1 MPASEPERR
10 SAAPRAGDVPP
21 DSWVA
26 RLRRALQEPAAAAG
40 YLAFYAAFP
49 FVGACWVFKAF
60 RHPLSITL
68 LALLVVTIVAAIA
81 LNYDVLATKR
91 AKAGMSVALYVG
103 SAYVVLVA
111 VLWLGFRHYWSWD
124 ITQDKRFTLSKKTAN
139 WLAKLGERRRPL
151 KIVTFLPYQP
161 SRRSPLPP
169 DYKHQITEIL
179 KLYERSP
186 LISVTN
192 TDPLGARAKT
202 IAAAEELGIKPED
215 IPNETVVL
223 SYGDKRKYVGV
234 RDLFD
239 VPPANP
245 YGGPRGQAVFKG
257 EDGMTSAIRDLLD
270 QKTRKVYFVTGHG
283 ERSSGYGPGDYGA
296 VVGRLRGM
304 NFVIEDLGL
313 TEKRGVPE
321 DADCVVIAGP
331 TRPILESDIAAV
343 KSYLGNGGKLL
354 VMLDHLDAKAGEKPS
369 GLERILGEYGVVVRQ
384 DAMALGPES
393 LVLGARAIGQ
403 PDARHEISSP
413 VARRQALF
421 HRACVL
427 GTRPAEKEGYR
438 TDVVVEGT
446 DGSWGERKL
455 DKTPRYDKGDD
466 VAGPTTLGVAIGP
479 KSGMQ
484 APDSPA
490 SIVVFADADFVSNQF
505 MADATFRHSANPDL
519 FLNAVNWMVGR
530 TENIG
535 IAPRERDRRTVVM
548 TPSRRWKFVVGA
560 VLLPAALMA
569 VLGIC
574 VWLIRSR

>member
-1 MPASEPERR
+1 MR
-10 SAAPRAGDVPP
+10 RAGGE
-21 DSWVA
+21 A
-26 RLRRALQEPAAAAG
+26 NLRLALRLPAAVVG

-49 FVGACWVFKAF
+49 FVVVCWVFKAF
-60 RHPLSITL
+60 GHPISITL
-68 LALLVVTIVAAIA
+68 LAVLAVTMAAAIA
-81 LNYDVLATKR
+81 LNYDVLSSKR

-103 SAYVVLVA
+103 SAYIVLVA
-111 VLWLGFRHYWSWD
+111 VLWIGFRHYWSWD
-124 ITQDKRFTLSKKTAN
+124 ITEDKRFTLSDKTRN
-139 WLAKLGERRRPL
+139 WLAKLEERKLPL
-151 KIVTFLPYQP
+151 KIVSFLPYQLA
-161 SRRSPLPP
+161 RRSPLPG
-169 DYKHQITEIL
+169 DYKRQITDLL

-186 LISVTN
+186 VITVTN
-192 TDPLGARAKT
+192 TDPLGERAKT
-202 IAAAEELGIKPED
+202 IAAAEGLGIKPED

-223 SYGDKRKYVGV
+223 SYGEKRKYVGV

-239 VPPANP
+239 IPPPNP
-245 YGGPRGQAVFKG
+245 YGGPAGQAVFKG
-257 EDGMTSAIRDLLD
+257 EDAVTSAIRDLLD
-270 QKTRKVYFVTGHG
+270 QKARKVYFVTGHG

-313 TEKRGVPE
+313 AEKGGVPE

-331 TRPILESDIAAV
+331 TRPIPESETAAV
-343 KSYLGNGGKLL
+343 ESYLGSGGRLL

-369 GLERILGEYGVVVRQ
+369 GLERILGQYGVGVRQ

-393 LVLGARAIGQ
+393 QILGERAIGQ
-403 PDARHEISSP
+403 PGARHEMTLP
-413 VARRQALF
+413 LARRQALF

-427 GTRPAEKEGYR
+427 GTRPAEKEGYKA
-438 TDVVVEGT
+438 DVVVEGT
-446 DGSWGERKL
+446 GGSWGERKL

-466 VAGPTTLGVAIGP
+466 VAGPTTLGIAIGP

-484 APDSPA
+484 APDGPA

-505 MADATFRHSANPDL
+505 MADATFRHASNPDL

-530 TENIG
+530 TANIG

-548 TPSRRWKFVVGA
+548 TPSRRTKFVVGA
-560 VLLPAALMA
+560 VVLPALLMA
-569 VLGIC
+569 ALGIC

>member
-1 MPASEPERR
+1 MPEPPSEAQR
-10 SAAPRAGDVPP
+10 SESGAVSKTAVTTP
-21 DSWVA
+21 
-26 RLRRALQEPAAAAG
+26 RLRRALQEPAAVAG

-60 RHPLSITL
+60 GHPLSITL
-68 LALLVVTIVAAIA
+68 LAVLAVTMAAAVAF
-81 LNYDVLATKR
+81 NYDVLTSKR

-111 VLWLGFRHYWSWD
+111 VLWIGFRHYRSWD
-124 ITQDKRFTLSKKTAN
+124 MTEDKRFTLSEKTAN
-139 WLAKLGERRRPL
+139 WLAKLEEGKRPL
-151 KIVTFLPYQP
+151 KIVTFLAYQP
-161 SRRSPLPP
+161 SRRSPLPG
-169 DYKHQITEIL
+169 DYKRQITELL

-192 TDPLGARAKT
+192 TDPLGERAKT
-202 IAAAEELGIKPED
+202 IAAAEQLGIKPED

-257 EDGMTSAIRDLLD
+257 EDGVTSAIRDLLD
-270 QKTRKVYFVTGHG
+270 QKARKVYFVTGHG

-304 NFVIEDLGL
+304 NFVIEDLRL
-313 TEKRGVPE
+313 AEKGGVPE
-321 DADCVVIAGP
+321 DADCVVIAGA
-331 TRPILESDIAAV
+331 TRPILGSEIAAV
-343 KSYLGNGGKLL
+343 ESYLKSGGRLL
-354 VMLDHLDAKAGEKPS
+354 VMLDLLDAKAGEKPS
-369 GLERILGEYGVVVRQ
+369 GLEPVLEKYGVVAFRG
-384 DAMALGPES
+384 AMALGPES
-393 LVLGARAIGQ
+393 QILGERAIGR
-403 PDARHEISSP
+403 PDARHEIASAL
-413 VARRQALF
+413 ARRQALF

-455 DKTPRYDKGDD
+455 GKTPRYDKGDD
-466 VAGPTTLGVAIGP
+466 VAGPTTLGVATGP
-479 KSGMQ
+479 KSGIE
-484 APDSPA
+484 APDAPA

-505 MADATFRHSANPDL
+505 MADATFRHSANADL

-530 TENIG
+530 TENVG
-535 IAPRERDRRTVVM
+535 IEPRERDRRTVVM
-548 TPSRRWKFVVGA
+548 TPSRRTKFVVGA
-560 VLLPAALMA
+560 VLLPAVLMA
-569 VLGIC
+569 VLGFY
-574 VWLIRSR
+574 VWLVRSR